1 MRMWPMSQKHTV
13 EINTSHIYFPSSTIF
28 VGVWEEGKKNGA
40 SIITKETLFDTLPPQ
55 MAECLMFLSRCVAF
69 SLPSMGCVHSHCL
82 MSKIE
87 GKPCKLWMPRCQRH
101 NTGKT
106 VCRHVFYT
114 LETSCSLARGLTDT
128 ICETNWQLRKQLLPI
143 IQMIHSLFVNYKAL
157 QLNLNY
163 IMFALLVGAPETHNA
178 EPLYWICFHPSGCL
192 SISPSIYPSV
202 LRWLILNMWLV
213 LYFRWVPFFYCLA
226 FWF

>member
-1 MRMWPMSQKHTV
+1 MTNVTETHGWDRYIP
-13 EINTSHIYFPSSTIF
+13 HILPFIHRF
-28 VGVWEEGKKNGA
+28 LGVWEEGEKNGA
-40 SIITKETLFDTLPPQ
+40 SIITKETLFGTLPPQ

-114 LETSCSLARGLTDT
+114 LETSCSLAWGLTDA
-128 ICETNWQLRKQLLPI
+128 ICETNWQLRKRFYCLLSKWFFAK
-143 IQMIHSLFVNYKAL
+143 QTSLFVNYKAL
-157 QLNLNY
+157 QLNLNC
-163 IMFALLVGAPETHNA
+163 IMFALLVGAPETHDA
-178 EPLYWICFHPSGCL
+178 ESLYWICFHPSGCL
-192 SISPSIYPSV
+192 SICPSIYPSV
-202 LRWLILNMWLV
+202 LR
-213 LYFRWVPFFYCLA
+213 
-226 FWF
+226 